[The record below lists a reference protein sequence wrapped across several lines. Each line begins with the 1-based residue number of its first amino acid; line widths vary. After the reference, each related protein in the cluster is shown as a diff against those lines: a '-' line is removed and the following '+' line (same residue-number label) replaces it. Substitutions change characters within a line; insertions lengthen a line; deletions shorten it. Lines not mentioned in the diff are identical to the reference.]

1 MQRSSANNENDGRD
15 ILKKVHSQAV
25 VSPYVSHD
33 DVEAIDVGVLGS
45 LQQLLRNSEE
55 LNES

>member
-1 MQRSSANNENDGRD
+1 MITVRV
-15 ILKKVHSQAV
+15 LVV
-25 VSPYVSHD
+25 VSPYMSHHG
-33 DVEAIDVGVLGS
+33 VEAIDVGVLGS

>member
-1 MQRSSANNENDGRD
+1 MIIVR
-15 ILKKVHSQAV
+15 VPVAV
-25 VSPYVSHD
+25 LPYLNHD